1 MKKNNFSQVTI
12 LMIGIFI
19 AGNFFCQDNREKRTM
34 QNSELDIIQLPAP
47 NYKSTISIEETL
59 QKRRSVREYS
69 KEPLSLSEVSQI
81 LWAAQGITDKT
92 YGLRTAPSA
101 GALYPIEV
109 YLIAANV
116 TELTEGIYKYD
127 PRKHTLKE
135 ITEGD
140 KRIEISNAALRQDA
154 IENSSAIVLITAIYE
169 RTSVKYGK
177 RTERYVNIEVGHVGQ
192 NIYLQA
198 VSLGLGTVMIGA
210 FEDDALKKVLK
221 LPANEFPLAIYPLGK
236 I

>member
-1 MKKNNFSQVTI
+1 MKKINFSKIAI
-12 LMIGIFI
+12 LIIGIII
-19 AGNFFCQDNREKRTM
+19 ASNFFCQDNREKTGM
-34 QNSELDIIQLPAP
+34 QKTEADIIQLPAP
-47 NYKSTISIEETL
+47 NFKSNTSVEEAI

-69 KEPLSLSEVSQI
+69 NEPLSLMEVSQI
-81 LWAAQGITDKT
+81 LWAAQGITYKT

-101 GALYPIEV
+101 GALYPLEV
-109 YLIAANV
+109 YLVAANV
-116 TELTEGIYKYD
+116 RDLPAGIYIYN
-127 PRKHTLKE
+127 LKDHSIKK

-140 KRIEISNAALRQDA
+140 KRTAVSNAALRQDA
-154 IENSSAIVLITAIYE
+154 IENSSAIVIITAIYE

-177 RTERYVNIEVGHVGQ
+177 RSERYVNMEVGHVGQ

-210 FEDDALKKVLK
+210 FDDEALKKVLD

>member
-1 MKKNNFSQVTI
+1 MKNNNFPQLTI

-19 AGNFFCQDNREKRTM
+19 AGNFFCRDNREKTTM
-34 QNSELDIIQLPAP
+34 QNSESDIIELPAP
-47 NYKSTISIEETL
+47 NYKSNTSVEEAL

-69 KEPLSLSEVSQI
+69 KETLSLFEISQI
-81 LWAAQGITDKT
+81 LWAAQGITDNT

-101 GALYPIEV
+101 GALYPIEL
-109 YLIAANV
+109 YLVAANV
-116 TELTEGIYKYD
+116 KDLTRGIYKYN
-127 PRKHTLKE
+127 PRSLTLKKT
-135 ITEGD
+135 IEGD
-140 KRIEISNAALRQDA
+140 KRIEVSNAALRQDA
-154 IENSSAIVLITAIYE
+154 IEKSSAIVLITAIYE

-177 RTERYVNIEVGHVGQ
+177 RTERYVNMEVGHVGQ

-198 VSLGLGTVMIGA
+198 VSLGLGTVMMGA
-210 FEDDALKKVLK
+210 FKDDALKKVLN

>member
-1 MKKNNFSQVTI
+1 MKKINFSRLTI
-12 LMIGIFI
+12 LVIGIFI
-19 AGNFFCQDNREKRTM
+19 TGNFFCQDNREKPAM
-34 QNSELDIIQLPAP
+34 QNSETDIIQLPAP
-47 NYKSTISIEETL
+47 NYKSHISVEEAL
-59 QKRRSVREYS
+59 QKRRSVRDYS

-109 YLIAANV
+109 YLVAANV
-116 TELTEGIYKYD
+116 AELTEGIYKYD
-127 PRKHTLKE
+127 PRGHTLKK
-135 ITEGD
+135 TAEGD
-140 KRIEISNAALRQDA
+140 KRNEISNAALKQDA
-154 IENSSAIVLITAIYE
+154 IENSSAIILITAIYE
-169 RTSVKYGK
+169 RTSVKYDK

-210 FEDDALKKVLK
+210 FNDDVLKKVLN
-221 LPANEFPLAIYPLGK
+221 LPVNEFPLAIYPLGK

>member
-1 MKKNNFSQVTI
+1 MIKINFLQLTI
-12 LMIGIFI
+12 FTIGIFV
-19 AGNFFCQDNREKRTM
+19 AGNFFCQDNREETTM
-34 QNSELDIIQLPAP
+34 QNSEPDIIQLPAP
-47 NYKSTISIEETL
+47 NYKGTTSLEEAL

-116 TELTEGIYKYD
+116 KELTEGIYKYD
-127 PRKHTLKE
+127 PRRHILKK

-140 KRIEISNAALRQDA
+140 KRIEISNAALKQDV
-154 IENSSAIVLITAIYE
+154 IEKSSAIILIAAIYE

-177 RTERYVNIEVGHVGQ
+177 RTERYINMEVGHVGQ

-221 LPANEFPLAIYPLGK
+221 LPANESPLAIYPLGK